1 MTMKIGLLSDTHSH
15 IDERVLKHLKDCDEI
30 WHAGDIGSLH
40 VSDELKKITTFRA
53 VYGNIDGAEIRSEFP
68 RDLHFNLMGQTIWIT
83 HIGGRPPRFAPGI
96 LANLKQLKPSIFI
109 CGHSHI
115 LLAKGCPEFEGIH
128 LNPGAAGLYGNHAVR
143 TLMRFNLAD
152 HGIEDLEVVEIMRTA
167 RN

>member
-1 MTMKIGLLSDTHSH
+1 MNYQKLISH
-15 IDERVLKHLKDCDEI
+15 R
-30 WHAGDIGSLH
+30 
-40 VSDELKKITTFRA
+40 
-53 VYGNIDGAEIRSEFP
+53 GNIDGAEIRSEFP

-152 HGIEDLEVVEIMRTA
+152 QGIEDLEIVEIKRTA